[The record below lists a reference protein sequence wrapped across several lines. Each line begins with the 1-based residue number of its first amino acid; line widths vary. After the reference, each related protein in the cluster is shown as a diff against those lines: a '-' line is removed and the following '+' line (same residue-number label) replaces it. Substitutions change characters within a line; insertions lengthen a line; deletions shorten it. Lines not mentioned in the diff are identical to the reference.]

1 MGQLYAPSLGVG
13 PRGLANPE
21 RAPEADERS
30 RVVELALRPESRPK
44 ARRPQRALAREA
56 LSLGEQNS
64 SCRASKSCGGRA
76 ASRAPRTLNA
86 TRVGLERTGVW
97 PFGTRVDD
105 SVLVNGRARLGR
117 RG

>member
-1 MGQLYAPSLGVG
+1 
-13 PRGLANPE
+13 
-21 RAPEADERS
+21 
-30 RVVELALRPESRPK
+30 VVELALRPESPPK

-56 LSLGEQNS
+56 LSLGEQSS

-86 TRVGLERTGVW
+86 TRVGLERTGAW
-97 PFGTRVDD
+97 RFGTRVDD

-117 RG
+117 TWVTAGDRR